1 MAKYGLGL
9 ALSGGSIKGF
19 AHLGVLKRM
28 GELGLQPEIIAGTS
42 AGALM
47 GALYADG
54 YQPEEILELFDDRGF
69 TTMASLKPLGGGM
82 FDTSKFESFLRKHL
96 RHQCIEDLPIP
107 LRIVATN
114 LDRGEQQVFDEG
126 PLAKCITASCSIPV
140 LFNPTEIEGTS
151 YIDGGIFR
159 NFPASVLRP
168 HCQLVLGVHL
178 NPAQPSEY
186 KKTIMSVAE
195 RSWQLIFRQNAQYDR
210 KHCDILI
217 EPQEAMDFG
226 MFDLTSSRE
235 IMQLGYDLAS
245 QVLASAD
252 TQSKL
257 AALS

>member
-42 AGALM
+42 AGSLM

-69 TTMASLKPLGGGM
+69 TTMTRLKPLGGGV
-82 FDTSKFESFLRKHL
+82 FDTSKFESFLRSHL
-96 RHQCIEDLPIP
+96 RHERIEDLPLP
-107 LRIVATN
+107 MRIVATD
-114 LDRGEQQVFDEG
+114 LDGGKQHIFTEG

-168 HCQLVLGVHL
+168 DCDLVLGVHL

-186 KKTIMSVAE
+186 KQTIMSVAE

-210 KHCDILI
+210 QLCDIII
-217 EPQEAMDFG
+217 EPQEAIDVA
-226 MFDLTSSRE
+226 MFDVTSSRV

-245 QVLASAD
+245 QVLDSSDAE
-252 TQSKL
+252 SKI
-257 AALS
+257 ALLR